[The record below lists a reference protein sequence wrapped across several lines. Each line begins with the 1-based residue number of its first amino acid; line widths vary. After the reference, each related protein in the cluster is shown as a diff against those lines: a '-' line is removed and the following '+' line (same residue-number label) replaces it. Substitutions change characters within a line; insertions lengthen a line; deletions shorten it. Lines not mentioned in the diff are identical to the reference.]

1 MKRWIIYIYGVSCH
15 LLFFLTFAYLLGF
28 VGNFFVPRTI
38 DSPPAKSPATAL
50 AIDLLLITA
59 FALQHSVMAR
69 PGFKRIWTR
78 VIPHPAERSTYVLA
92 SCLVTMGLV
101 WQWQAVDLV
110 IWDVQHQVARG
121 LLWGLFATGWFLV
134 PAVSMMIDHFDLF
147 GTRQA
152 WLFLRAREYT
162 HLPFRTPSLYKRIRH
177 PLYVGWG
184 IAFWSTPTMTLGH
197 LVCAAAM
204 TTYMAL
210 AVRWEER
217 DLVDHFGR
225 QYEEYRR
232 RVPKFVPLLSRTV
245 STAGARA
252 LEGSILSTGSILD
265 DERQIQTC
273 DTEDLGQGYRDVAQP
288 QVPSNGLHPI
298 LERGEFSQRTAGDP
312 LNLAQIDREFHARAQ
327 GESACQGVPT
337 VRLEPLS

>member
-1 MKRWIIYIYGVSCH
+1 MKRWLIYVYGVSCH
-15 LLFFLTFAYLLGF
+15 LLFFATFACFFGF
-28 VGNFFVPRTI
+28 VGNFCVPKTI
-38 DSPPAKSPATAL
+38 DSPPLKSPATAL

-69 PGFKRIWTR
+69 PAFKRVWTR
-78 VIPHPAERSTYVLA
+78 VIPQPAERSTYVLA
-92 SCLVTMGLV
+92 SCLVTMGMIWL
-101 WQWQAVDLV
+101 WQAVDLV
-110 IWDVQHQVARG
+110 VWDVQHRVVKG

-134 PAVSMMIDHFDLF
+134 PVVSLMINHFDLF
-147 GTRQA
+147 GTRQV

-197 LVCAAAM
+197 LVFAAAM

-225 QYEEYRR
+225 QYEEYRQ
-232 RVPKFVPLLSRTV
+232 RVPMFLPRLARIAF
-245 STAGARA
+245 TARSSV

-265 DERQIQTC
+265 DEYEIQSS
-273 DTEDLGQGYRDVAQP
+273 DPEDLGQRGRDVAQP
-288 QVPSNGLHPI
+288 EAPSDCLHLLP
-298 LERGEFSQRTAGDP
+298 ERDEFSQRTAGDP
-312 LNLAQIDREFHARAQ
+312 FDFSQVDRQLHAGTQAER
-327 GESACQGVPT
+327 ACQSVPGV
-337 VRLEPLS
+337 